1 MLKHTFRH
9 IHGIGEKTEK
19 RIWAEGLTSW
29 EEFLD
34 SPRRAALPQWQRDLV
49 CVELERS
56 VRALERRDARYF
68 TEKLPA
74 PLHWRLYPEF
84 GQRVAYLDIET
95 TGVTFG
101 MSYIT
106 VIGLY
111 DGEQP
116 RVYVQGQNLSRFAE
130 EIEEFWPCSTAG
142 VRYSCGSTM
151 SREKRER
158 WKRCCATTW
167 KTSSICPHC

>member
-56 VRALERRDARYF
+56 VRALEGGLRATGARVLG
-68 TEKLPA
+68 TQEGDRGVEGD
-74 PLHWRLYPEF
+74 RL
-84 GQRVAYLDIET
+84 
-95 TGVTFG
+95 
-101 MSYIT
+101 
-106 VIGLY
+106 
-111 DGEQP
+111 
-116 RVYVQGQNLSRFAE
+116 
-130 EIEEFWPCSTAG
+130 AG
-142 VRYSCGSTM
+142 VEAG
-151 SREKRER
+151 EVER
-158 WKRCCATTW
+158 LGRRRADVGAAN
-167 KTSSICPHC
+167 I

>member
-9 IHGIGEKTEK
+9 IHGSGEKTEK

-29 EEFLD
+29 EECLD

-74 PLHWRLYPEF
+74 PLQCACTRSLGSASPTWTLKPLGSRLGCP
-84 GQRVAYLDIET
+84 T
-95 TGVTFG
+95 
-101 MSYIT
+101 
-106 VIGLY
+106 
-111 DGEQP
+111 
-116 RVYVQGQNLSRFAE
+116 SR
-130 EIEEFWPCSTAG
+130 
-142 VRYSCGSTM
+142 
-151 SREKRER
+151 
-158 WKRCCATTW
+158 
-167 KTSSICPHC
+167 